1 MAVNRRHFLR
11 RAANA
16 TFAGVAFAAAGKL
29 VSPTE
34 AFGYASH
41 CESPTGLGC
50 PRGCGNGQCCNVSSR
65 PASCRCGTGAT
76 CKNDGKHCLGRAS
89 TWSGTGC
96 WTCTTTKC
104 TAQGKV
110 RIQSTCCDCKTSVCV
125 VL

>member
-41 CESPTGLGC
+41 CASPTGLGC

-65 PASCRCGTGAT
+65 PASVPLRHRRELQERRQALPGPGLDLERHRLLDVHDHEVHRPGQGARP
-76 CKNDGKHCLGRAS
+76 DHVLRLQDLG
-89 TWSGTGC
+89 
-96 WTCTTTKC
+96 
-104 TAQGKV
+104 
-110 RIQSTCCDCKTSVCV
+110 
-125 VL
+125 L